1 MKKSIL
7 LLLIILSFHP
17 LFSQSIKSIEF
28 HNQNIT
34 DILLVLAESSGVSI
48 IPDETVSGKA
58 SFYFSDSTI
67 EEALNRFLSTYNLYY
82 EFTDNYY
89 SVSKIK
95 INYNTATTLVSLKTD
110 GANIESIQIST
121 HQG

>member
-7 LLLIILSFHP
+7 LLYVLISFHS

-48 IPDETVSGKA
+48 IPDETVSVKA
-58 SFYFSDSTI
+58 SFYFPDSTI
-67 EEALNRFLSTYNLYY
+67 
-82 EFTDNYY
+82 
-89 SVSKIK
+89 
-95 INYNTATTLVSLKTD
+95 
-110 GANIESIQIST
+110 
-121 HQG
+121 